1 MQLREQGREPKNTF
15 HWSENLVWLKM
26 IVFVYLFLISNGGID
41 HLYITRLRN
50 ELVNGG
56 NSGSIYIQLLI

>member
-1 MQLREQGREPKNTF
+1 
-15 HWSENLVWLKM
+15 M

-56 NSGSIYIQLLI
+56 EFREYLYTIIDLDLLKYNKWKTQMK